1 MHVFI
6 LYAYTPCVHLN
17 RAGRGTTVSSAFS
30 FSLYV
35 LLRTCALATSNKI
48 CRKTTFHKKR
58 KEKKRKEKKRK
69 EKKRKEKKRKE
80 KKRKTTQAVKTTLQS
95 IKKTS
100 HFGVKLRVKRHT

>member
-1 MHVFI
+1 MIIYRMHVFI

-58 KEKKRKEKKRK
+58 KEKRREEKRREEKKRKEKKRK

-80 KKRKTTQAVKTTLQS
+80 KKNYAGS
-95 IKKTS
+95 ENHSPIN
-100 HFGVKLRVKRHT
+100 